1 MADEN
6 DIQIEEDEVTKQKGT
21 HPDADTLD
29 DSVLADESSLETIKK
44 LREKLK
50 VVEAEKVEY
59 LTGWQRAKADFI
71 NARKRDEEDKRAFA
85 KRATEDLIVELV
97 PVLQSFES
105 AMANKEAWE
114 KIDKNWRTGVEY
126 IAGQLKKALVDHGLT
141 EIDPIGKEFDPTR
154 DEAMEHVSVTEE
166 NKNNIVLEVL
176 QKGYELNG
184 TVIRAP
190 RVKVG
195 ECIK

>member
-1 MADEN
+1 MTDEN
-6 DIQIEEDEVTKQKGT
+6 DIQIEEEGTQKKGA

-29 DSVLADESSLETIKK
+29 DSVLAEESSHETIKK

-59 LTGWQRAKADFI
+59 LTGWQRAKADLI

-114 KIDKNWRTGVEY
+114 KIDKNWRVGVEY
-126 IAGQLKKALVDHGLT
+126 IAGQLKKALVDHGLA
-141 EIDPIGKEFDPTR
+141 EIDPLGKEFDPTR
-154 DEAMEHVSVTEE
+154 DEAIEHVVVTEE
-166 NKNNIVLEVL
+166 KKHNVVTEVL

-190 RVKVG
+190 RVKVAQF
-195 ECIK
+195 IK

>member
-1 MADEN
+1 MSDEN
-6 DIQIEEDEVTKQKGT
+6 DIQIETEESTKKKGA

-29 DSVLADESSLETIKK
+29 DSVIAEESQNETIKK
-44 LREKLK
+44 LKEKLK
-50 VVEAEKVEY
+50 IAESEKQEY
-59 LTGWQRAKADFI
+59 LTGWQRAKADLI

-114 KIDKNWRTGVEY
+114 KIDKNWRVGVEY
-126 IAGQLKKALVDHGLT
+126 IAGQLKKALTDHGLT
-141 EIDPIGKEFDPTR
+141 EIDPLGKEFDPTR
-154 DEAMEHVSVTEE
+154 DEAMEHVVVTDKNKHNSV
-166 NKNNIVLEVL
+166 VEVL
-176 QKGYELNG
+176 LKGYELNG

-190 RVKVG
+190 RVKVAQFT
-195 ECIK
+195 K

>member
-6 DIQIEEDEVTKQKGT
+6 HIQIEEEEVTKKRGI

-29 DSVLADESSLETIKK
+29 ESVVAEEFSMETIKK

-50 VVEAEKVEY
+50 TVEAEKVEY

-126 IAGQLKKALVDHGLT
+126 IAGQLKKALVDHGLK
-141 EIDPIGKEFDPTR
+141 EIDPTGKEFDPTR
-154 DEAMEHVSVTEE
+154 DEAMEHVSVTEK